1 MRLPGEKRSL
11 SHRERDTIITTMG
24 VCLLIVYNRSGDL
37 LLSRFYGENM
47 TSLNTTAIME
57 LKILEHFRI
66 YFNSSSEAPV
76 KKCVTLA
83 DIHLLMDF
91 MGELYFVVGGTDDCD
106 EIVLS
111 DVMDCIRGVVTD
123 QLDGKITE
131 SNLLEPD
138 NYGKVSVVLDEVVP
152 NGIIESLNSDV
163 ANKMAKL
170 KELN

>member
-1 MRLPGEKRSL
+1 M
-11 SHRERDTIITTMG
+11 
-24 VCLLIVYNRSGDL
+24 
-37 LLSRFYGENM
+37 
-47 TSLNTTAIME
+47 ME

-66 YFNSSSEAPV
+66 YFNGSSEGFF
-76 KKCVTLA
+76 KRCVTLA
-83 DIHLLMDF
+83 DVHLVMDLI
-91 MGELYFVVGGTDDCD
+91 GDLYFVVGGSDDSD

-111 DVMDCIRGVVTD
+111 DVMDCVRGVVTD

-152 NGIIESLNSDV
+152 NGIIESLSCDV

-170 KELN
+170 KEIN

>member
-1 MRLPGEKRSL
+1 
-11 SHRERDTIITTMG
+11 MG
-24 VCLLIVYNRSGDL
+24 VCLLVVFNRSGNL
-37 LLSRFYGENM
+37 LLSRFYGEDM
-47 TSLNTTAIME
+47 TSSNTTAMME

-66 YFNSSSEAPV
+66 YFNNSSEGFV
-76 KKCVTLA
+76 KRCVTLV
-83 DIHLLMDF
+83 DVHLLMDCI
-91 MGELYFVVGGTDDCD
+91 GELYFIVGGTDDCD

-111 DVMDCIRGVVTD
+111 DVMDCLRGVVTE

-152 NGIIESLNSDV
+152 NGIVESLNSDV